1 MSDLPLQILTISC
14 QFSILKF
21 LSAVLF
27 YLSEAIED
35 QGHFRSRAKTTPL
48 TPASIDSGKS
58 SAKRTKHCPE
68 PPSLPG
74 DNANIKSF
82 STNRKLTGDSIN
94 TIFSRKR
101 LRHEYKRFT
110 ATLCRPHYF
119 RYMVNSIFNSGLQIA
134 RMSGRRNPISEPRR
148 MGERSQNDPHTF
160 ARNCDTRGRK
170 MTAVPA
176 GLSMGKDIAGTS
188 GMDRGKRRRHVET
201 YRRRHAARRAAAS
214 GDGHYAEAAA
224 SADAGDQPPPSARYS
239 AIAFAS
245 LNCLSRISSCP
256 DSYVL
261 RCASRSSRY
270 VATPPA

>member
-1 MSDLPLQILTISC
+1 MKIKDISDREPKPPSSPLPALDP
-14 QFSILKF
+14 
-21 LSAVLF
+21 
-27 YLSEAIED
+27 E
-35 QGHFRSRAKTTPL
+35 
-48 TPASIDSGKS
+48 KS
-58 SAKRTKHCPE
+58 STKRTKHCPE
-68 PPSLPG
+68 PPSLSD

-148 MGERSQNDPHTF
+148 MGERRQNDPHTF

-245 LNCLSRISSCP
+245 LSCLSRISSCP